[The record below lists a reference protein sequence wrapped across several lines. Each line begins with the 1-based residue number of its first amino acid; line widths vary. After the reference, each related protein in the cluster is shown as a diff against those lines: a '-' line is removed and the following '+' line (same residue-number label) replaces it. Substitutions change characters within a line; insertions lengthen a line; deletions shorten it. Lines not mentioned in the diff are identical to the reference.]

1 MAYDPNNI
9 FAKILRGEL
18 PCVKLAENAHTLAF
32 MDVMPQA
39 TGHALIV
46 CREPAETLLD
56 VSPDGAAE
64 CIRMTQ
70 RIARA
75 VKLALDVPGLRI
87 MQFTGNAAGQ
97 TVPHLHF
104 HVIPIRPGES
114 LHKHAAQMTPAA
126 ELEPVAARIRAALA
140 RIEQS

>member
-1 MAYDPNNI
+1 MAYDPNNV

-32 MDVMPQA
+32 MDLMPQA
-39 TGHALIV
+39 MGHALIV
-46 CREPAETLLD
+46 CREPAETILD
-56 VSPDGAAE
+56 VSPEGAAE

-70 RIARA
+70 RIAKA
-75 VKLALDVPGLRI
+75 VSIGLQVPSLRI
-87 MQFTGNAAGQ
+87 MQFTGRSAGQ

-114 LHKHAAQMTPAA
+114 LRHHAAEMTPAA
-126 ELEPVAARIRAALA
+126 DLEPIAVRIRAALA
-140 RIEQS
+140 QADRT

>member
-18 PCVKLAENAHTLAF
+18 SCVKLAENAHTLAF

-39 TGHALIV
+39 AGHALIV

-56 VSPDGAAE
+56 VSPEGAAE

-70 RIARA
+70 RIAKA
-75 VKLALDVPGLRI
+75 IKLALDVPGLRV
-87 MQFTGNAAGQ
+87 MQFTGSAAGQ

-114 LHKHAAQMTPAA
+114 LRKHSAQVTPAA
-126 ELEPVAARIRAALA
+126 ELEPIAARIRAALA
-140 RIEQS
+140 QTDKT